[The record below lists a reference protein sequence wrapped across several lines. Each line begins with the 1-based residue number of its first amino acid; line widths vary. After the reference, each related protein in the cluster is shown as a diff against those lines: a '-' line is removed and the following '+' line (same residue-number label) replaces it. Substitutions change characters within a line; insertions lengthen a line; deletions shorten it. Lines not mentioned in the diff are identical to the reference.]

1 MHITNLKTNSK
12 SSYGTKAEKFKF
24 INKLTQMEKINTLGP
39 IKNGM
44 LVTFKIKSFADND
57 TTIVIK

>member
-1 MHITNLKTNSK
+1 MEQKQRNLNLLI
-12 SSYGTKAEKFKF
+12 SSHKWK
-24 INKLTQMEKINTLGP
+24 KINTLGP